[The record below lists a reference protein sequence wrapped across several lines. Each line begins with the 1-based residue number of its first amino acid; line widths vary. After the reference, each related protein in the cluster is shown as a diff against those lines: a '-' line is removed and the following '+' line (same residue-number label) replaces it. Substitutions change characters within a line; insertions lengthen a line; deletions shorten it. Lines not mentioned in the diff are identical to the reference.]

1 MSDDFD
7 TSAESTAPV
16 VATCETCP
24 IDDDDDGEI
33 KILGTI
39 PSRSSQYIIPADGIL
54 PIGARN
60 KSSVARFA
68 SIVTRMIKQRKV
80 PKTDPF
86 TQYVAQR
93 ITGVDKQDFSM
104 IMTGRKG
111 MGKSYSTLRIA
122 QKTAVE
128 IGKIL
133 NRPTEDFFT
142 LENCC
147 LLEDTEGINKII
159 KGAEMYQVIVIDDA
173 GVAVGSR
180 DFATQKNK
188 NFNALLSTCR
198 TKRWFIILNV
208 PAKSHIDKQIRE
220 LVDCWARVVV
230 KMHDCKFNVLKIHAV
245 EINEVRAN
253 KPYTKRYSY
262 DRKRKVGL
270 YAVCAPDRKMADIYD
285 QRRDEAAQRIID
297 NALTGEEKPKM
308 TRRDMHKQEMLTKYS
323 EKIIKM
329 LNDGKSA
336 SAVVRACPG
345 LSDAM
350 LRTLR
355 ADLGV

>member
-1 MSDDFD
+1 MSNDIEILDDRCD
-7 TSAESTAPV
+7 TQVIVDE
-16 VATCETCP
+16 E
-24 IDDDDDGEI
+24 DDDGEI

-39 PSRSSQYIIPADGIL
+39 PNRTQTYEIPDDGIL
-54 PIGARN
+54 PVGPRN
-60 KSSVARFA
+60 KGAIPRFA
-68 SIVTRMIKQRKV
+68 AITTRMIRQRKV
-80 PKTDPF
+80 PKSDPF
-86 TQYVAQR
+86 TNYIARR
-93 ITGVDKQDFSM
+93 ITGSDKQDFSM

-122 QKTAVE
+122 TKASIE

-133 NRPTEDFFT
+133 HRPKEDFFT
-142 LENCC
+142 LDNCC
-147 LLEDTEGINKII
+147 LLEDTDNINKLI
-159 KGAEMYQVIVIDDA
+159 KNAPMYQVIVIDDA

-220 LVDCWARVVV
+220 LVDCWARVIT
-230 KMHDCKFNVLKIHAV
+230 KMHDCHFNILKINAV
-245 EINEVRAN
+245 EINEANAN
-253 KPYTKRYSY
+253 KPYTKRYIF
-262 DRKRKVGL
+262 DKKRKVGL
-270 YAVCAPDRKMADIYD
+270 YAVCSPDTAMAEIYD
-285 QRRDEAAQRIID
+285 KRRDEAAQRIID
-297 NALTGEEKPKM
+297 SQITGDEKPQL
-308 TRRDMHKQEMLTKYS
+308 TKQELHRQEMKKQYS
-323 EKIIKM
+323 ETIVQM
-329 LNDGKSA
+329 LNDGKSG

-350 LRTLR
+350 LRRLR